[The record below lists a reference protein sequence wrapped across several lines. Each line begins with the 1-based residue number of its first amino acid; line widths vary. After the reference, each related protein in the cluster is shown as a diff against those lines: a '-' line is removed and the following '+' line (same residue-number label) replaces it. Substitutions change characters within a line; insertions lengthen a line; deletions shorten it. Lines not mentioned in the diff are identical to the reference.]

1 MEKGRGERE
10 GEGVGGGGRLRRL
23 QIATVRG
30 SWGGG
35 LGKTEGGGRVP
46 AVEEDTVT
54 SRNTFIDAE
63 RGVHM
68 VSVSMCVCLH
78 CVCLHVCL
86 SVCCGGGYRA
96 CVSVSKCVCLHV
108 CLPVTKCV
116 CLSISLSH
124 CMCPREIL
132 PKKKKETLQVMPLF

>member
-78 CVCLHVCL
+78 LCLSPFVSVCLLWRRIPCMCVCL
-86 SVCCGGGYRA
+86 
-96 CVSVSKCVCLHV
+96 
-108 CLPVTKCV
+108 
-116 CLSISLSH
+116 
-124 CMCPREIL
+124 
-132 PKKKKETLQVMPLF
+132 